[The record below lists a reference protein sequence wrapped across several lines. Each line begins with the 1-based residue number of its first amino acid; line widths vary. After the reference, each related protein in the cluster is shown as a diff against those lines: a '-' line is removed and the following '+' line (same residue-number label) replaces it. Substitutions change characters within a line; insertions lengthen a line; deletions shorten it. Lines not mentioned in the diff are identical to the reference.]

1 MNYSR
6 YETLEEMKKIL
17 ERVTIDSEVKKSG
30 LPVAYDEESLY
41 IIGREGHSL
50 VIGSTGSG
58 KTQTITLPML
68 ELALRANESVVI
80 HDTKNELYEATSEK
94 FKKKGYNVIRLNFDD
109 SIATANWNPF
119 ALPLKIYKE
128 GNTDKAI
135 DLIED
140 IAYYLFN
147 DKENKNSDPFWI
159 NSAIDYF
166 TGLTLYAF
174 ENYNEVN
181 LDTINEIDS
190 LIRNDEEIVLKNIN
204 TNSAIYLNLRVV
216 IDSPRETK
224 GSILSVFSQKI
235 KRFMSKSNLKK
246 MLSKTDFDIANIGKE
261 KNIIYI
267 VSGNS
272 NNSEYLLPLLISQ
285 IYYAKDEYSASTG
298 KISIILDDFFRFNKI
313 KNFSKI
319 LTYSRAIRINFTI
332 MIRGYNDINNLYD
345 KEEANILKINFA
357 NTLYLLSQDIET
369 LTEISKMCGTNKD
382 KTPLITVEELKTINP
397 LEAVLLTVRKMPFK
411 TKLLP
416 YFQMNIK

>member
-1 MNYSR
+1 MNYSKWG
-6 YETLEEMKKIL
+6 TIEEMKNVMEKI
-17 ERVTIDSEVKKSG
+17 TIDSKVNRAG
-30 LPVAYDEESLY
+30 LPVAYDDESLY

-68 ELALRANESVVI
+68 ELALRAGESVVI
-80 HDTKNELYEATSEK
+80 HDTKNELYDLTNEK
-94 FKKKGYNVIRLNFDD
+94 YKNNGYNVIRLNFDD
-109 SIATANWNPF
+109 SIETSHWNPF
-119 ALPLKIYKE
+119 DLPLKIYKE

-147 DKENKNSDPFWI
+147 DEENKNSDPFWI

-174 ENYNEVN
+174 EHYNEVT
-181 LDTINEIDS
+181 LDTINEVDG
-190 LIRNDEEIVLKNIN
+190 LIRNEEEKILKDI
-204 TNSAIYLNLRVV
+204 NSAIYLNLRVV
-216 IDSPRETK
+216 IDSPKETK
-224 GSILSVFSQKI
+224 GSILSVYSQKI
-235 KRFMSKSNLKK
+235 KKYMSKQNLKK
-246 MLSKTDFDIANIGKE
+246 MLSNTGFDIANIGKSR
-261 KNIIYI
+261 NILYL

-285 IYYAKDEYSASTG
+285 IYYAKDEYSRNDG
-298 KISIILDDFFRFNKI
+298 KINIILDDFFRFNKI

-319 LTYSRAIRINFTI
+319 LTYSRSIKINFTI
-332 MIRGYNDINNLYD
+332 MVRGYNDISNVYD
-345 KEEANILKINFA
+345 KEEANIIKINFA

-369 LTEISKMCGTNKD
+369 LIEISKLCGTAENKN
-382 KTPLITVEELKTINP
+382 PLMTVEELKTIKP
-397 LEAVLLTVRKMPFK
+397 LEAVVLTIRKMPFK

-416 YFQMNIK
+416 YFKMNVK

>member
-1 MNYSR
+1 MNYSKW
-6 YETLEEMKKIL
+6 ETLEEMKNVTEKI
-17 ERVTIDSEVKKSG
+17 TIDSKVNRAG
-30 LPVAYDEESLY
+30 LPIAYDEDSLY

-68 ELALRANESVVI
+68 ELSLRAGESVVI
-80 HDTKNELYEATSEK
+80 HDTKNELYDLTSEK
-94 FKKKGYNVIRLNFDD
+94 YRNNGYNVIRLNFDD
-109 SIATANWNPF
+109 SIETSHWNPF
-119 ALPLKIYKE
+119 DLPFIIYKE

-147 DKENKNSDPFWI
+147 DEENKNSDPFWI

-174 ENYNEVN
+174 EHYNEVT
-181 LDTINEIDS
+181 LDTINEIDE
-190 LIRNDEEIVLKNIN
+190 LIRNEEEKVLKDI
-204 TNSAIYLNLRVV
+204 NSAIYLNLRVV
-216 IDSPRETK
+216 IDSPKETK
-224 GSILSVFSQKI
+224 GSILSVYSQKI
-235 KRFMSKSNLKK
+235 KKYISKQNLKK
-246 MLSKTDFDIANIGKE
+246 MLSSTDFDIANIGKSR
-261 KNIIYI
+261 NILYL

-285 IYYAKDEYSASTG
+285 IYYAKDEYSRNDG
-298 KISIILDDFFRFNKI
+298 KINIILDDFFRFNKI

-319 LTYSRAIRINFTI
+319 LTYSRSIKINFTI
-332 MIRGYNDINNLYD
+332 MVRGYNDISNVYD
-345 KEEANILKINFA
+345 KEEANIIKINFA

-369 LTEISKMCGTNKD
+369 LIEISKLCGTAENKN
-382 KTPLITVEELKTINP
+382 PLMTVEELKTIKP
-397 LEAVLLTVRKMPFK
+397 LEAVVLTIRKMPFK

-416 YFQMNIK
+416 YFKMNVK

>member
-1 MNYSR
+1 MNYSKWG
-6 YETLEEMKKIL
+6 TIEEMKNVMEKI
-17 ERVTIDSEVKKSG
+17 TIDSKVNRAG
-30 LPVAYDEESLY
+30 LPVAYDDESLY

-68 ELALRANESVVI
+68 ELALRAGESVVI
-80 HDTKNELYEATSEK
+80 HDTKNELYDLTNEK
-94 FKKKGYNVIRLNFDD
+94 YKNNGYNVIRLNFDD
-109 SIATANWNPF
+109 SIETSHWNPF
-119 ALPLKIYKE
+119 DLPLKIYKE

-147 DKENKNSDPFWI
+147 DEENKNSDPFWI

-174 ENYNEVN
+174 EHYNEVT
-181 LDTINEIDS
+181 LDTINEVDG
-190 LIRNDEEIVLKNIN
+190 LIRNEEEKILKDI
-204 TNSAIYLNLRVV
+204 NSAIYLNLRVV
-216 IDSPRETK
+216 IDSPKETK
-224 GSILSVFSQKI
+224 GSILSVYSQKI
-235 KRFMSKSNLKK
+235 KKYMSKQNLKK
-246 MLSKTDFDIANIGKE
+246 MLSNTDFDIANIGKSR
-261 KNIIYI
+261 NILYL

-285 IYYAKDEYSASTG
+285 IYYAKDEYSRNDG
-298 KISIILDDFFRFNKI
+298 KINIILDDFFRFNKI

-319 LTYSRAIRINFTI
+319 LTYSRSIKINFTI
-332 MIRGYNDINNLYD
+332 MVRGYNDISNVYD
-345 KEEANILKINFA
+345 KEEANIIKINFA

-369 LTEISKMCGTNKD
+369 LIEISKLCGTAENKN
-382 KTPLITVEELKTINP
+382 PLMTVEELKTIKP
-397 LEAVLLTVRKMPFK
+397 LEAVVLTIRKMPFK

-416 YFQMNIK
+416 YFKMNVK